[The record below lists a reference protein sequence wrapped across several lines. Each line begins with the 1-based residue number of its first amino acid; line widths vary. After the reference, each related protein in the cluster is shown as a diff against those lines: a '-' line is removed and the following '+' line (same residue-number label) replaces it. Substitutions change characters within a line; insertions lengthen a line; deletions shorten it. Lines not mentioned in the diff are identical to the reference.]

1 MQMTT
6 ERIGEW
12 SQTAHG
18 RMFFPMDPRPE
29 EVHIDDI
36 AHALALQCR
45 FGGSCSRFYSV
56 AEHCVHMA
64 RAVSPENAMW
74 ALLHDAS
81 EAYIVDV
88 PRPIKKHLAGY
99 SSIEQRIMFAV
110 CDKFGLPRTMPREV
124 KQADDA
130 ILLAEADQIM
140 GPSRR
145 PGTSRDRPCTCG
157 SSAGFRCRPIAS
169 SCRPSTTSQSWR
181 SGRRKGDRNHGHD

>member
-1 MQMTT
+1 MAEGQQFFGNGSPAPST
-6 ERIGEW
+6 RIGDW
-12 SQTAHG
+12 SQTATG
-18 RMFFPMDPRPE
+18 KMFWPMDPRPE
-29 EVHIDDI
+29 EVCIKDI
-36 AHALALQCR
+36 AHALSMQCR
-45 FGGSCSRFYSV
+45 FGGHCLKFYSV

-64 RAVSPENAMW
+64 RAVSQQNALW

-88 PRPIKKHLAGY
+88 PRPIKKYLAGY

-140 GPSRR
+140 GPKPAPWNIPGPAMCVRLECWVPVEARR
-145 PGTSRDRPCTCG
+145 RFLETFDHLSLL
-157 SSAGFRCRPIAS
+157 A
-169 SCRPSTTSQSWR
+169 
-181 SGRRKGDRNHGHD
+181 